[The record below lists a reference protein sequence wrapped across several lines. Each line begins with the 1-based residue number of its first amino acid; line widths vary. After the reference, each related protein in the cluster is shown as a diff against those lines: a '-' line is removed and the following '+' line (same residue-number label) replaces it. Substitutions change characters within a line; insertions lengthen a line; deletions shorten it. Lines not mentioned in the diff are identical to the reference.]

1 MLPTPNLDDRR
12 FQDLVDDAKRRIQAD
27 CPEWTDHNVSDPGV
41 TLIETF
47 AHMVD
52 ELSYRLNRVPDRL
65 FVTFLELIGVE
76 LQPPTAARVD
86 LTYWLS
92 APQPETVRI
101 PAGTEACTP
110 REESE
115 EPVVFTTTRDLEIPP
130 RRLAHV
136 AVEPMG
142 GDPSSRDA
150 NLREGDRFSAF
161 SPAPPQVGDTLLIG
175 LDDAAPACALSL
187 HIDAQVEGRGVDPRF
202 PPLRWEAWAEGAWHE
217 CEVDSD
223 GTGGLNRSGEIVLH
237 LPSEHETSIIG
248 GERAG
253 WVRCRVIEPDPG
265 YPTYSASPTI
275 SSMSVVTI
283 GGTVPA
289 VHAET
294 VHEEVIGLSEGT
306 PGQVFTLSHAPVV
319 PADVPFVI
327 EVAAGSGW
335 REWTEVDSF
344 AGAGADSP
352 VFRLDRA
359 TGEIQFPPAVRE
371 ADGTLRTYGEIPPK
385 GAPMRVPSYRSG
397 GGPRGNVAAHSVT
410 VMSDL
415 IALVSSVDNRRA
427 GLGGVAA
434 ETVDEA
440 MVRGPIT
447 LRTRDRAVTAE
458 DYEEL
463 ARRAAPSI
471 ARVRCVVADER
482 SQDPDQRSG
491 VRLLIVPAAVPDDQ
505 GRLALED
512 LIPSERA
519 LQRITSFLDERRPIG
534 ARLLVE
540 PPYYQGVTVVARILA
555 RPRADAQRLEAAAVR
570 ALNYYFDPLTG
581 GPDASGW
588 PFGRPVQAGE
598 VYAVLQGLPGLDLI
612 EDVKLFGAD
621 PVTGK
626 RGEPTDRIAID
637 PQGLVFSYQHQVRT
651 MGGR

>member
-1 MLPTPNLDDRR
+1 
-12 FQDLVDDAKRRIQAD
+12 
-27 CPEWTDHNVSDPGV
+27 
-41 TLIETF
+41 
-47 AHMVD
+47 
-52 ELSYRLNRVPDRL
+52 
-65 FVTFLELIGVE
+65 
-76 LQPPTAARVD
+76 
-86 LTYWLS
+86 
-92 APQPETVRI
+92 
-101 PAGTEACTP
+101 
-110 REESE
+110 
-115 EPVVFTTTRDLEIPP
+115 
-130 RRLAHV
+130 
-136 AVEPMG
+136 
-142 GDPSSRDA
+142 
-150 NLREGDRFSAF
+150 
-161 SPAPPQVGDTLLIG
+161 
-175 LDDAAPACALSL
+175 
-187 HIDAQVEGRGVDPRF
+187 
-202 PPLRWEAWAEGAWHE
+202 
-217 CEVDSD
+217 
-223 GTGGLNRSGEIVLH
+223 
-237 LPSEHETSIIG
+237 
-248 GERAG
+248 
-253 WVRCRVIEPDPG
+253 
-265 YPTYSASPTI
+265 
-275 SSMSVVTI
+275 
-283 GGTVPA
+283 
-289 VHAET
+289 
-294 VHEEVIGLSEGT
+294 
-306 PGQVFTLSHAPVV
+306 
-319 PADVPFVI
+319 
-327 EVAAGSGW
+327 
-335 REWTEVDSF
+335 
-344 AGAGADSP
+344 
-352 VFRLDRA
+352 
-359 TGEIQFPPAVRE
+359 
-371 ADGTLRTYGEIPPK
+371 

-555 RPRADAQRLEAAAVR
+555 RPRAVAQRLEAAAVR

-598 VYAVLQGLPGLDLI
+598 VYAVLQGLPG
-612 EDVKLFGAD
+612 
-621 PVTGK
+621 
-626 RGEPTDRIAID
+626 
-637 PQGLVFSYQHQVRT
+637 
-651 MGGR
+651 